1 METSYWLLSLFQ
13 VYVQPLPPKGRG
25 NGNRWHTVWQI
36 AWSSSPTPFTLSEQ
50 RLHTH
55 LQAAQ
60 TPRHFPTY
68 SSVILHT
75 HTHKHTRSIHRSTQC
90 LTFSLNISYDLKICE
105 ERAVTALSFS
115 FFISSLYFD
124 SAWIRMSLYEQTASV
139 LFQVHG
145 LSWEQMKVTHCFQML
160 MKFPLRMNRIFG
172 PPASENVFIHFQGG
186 GRDSVLTFYHVLQGY
201 SWHSLNWWF
210 LLKFYIPSDLNQWG
224 VLLLEIHKDGE
235 EFKHWHS
242 FEWVKICP
250 AATLSFHLNLLSTFT
265 SMPF

>member
-1 METSYWLLSLFQ
+1 MLNPSPQKEQEMETVDTLFGRSLEVHHQHHSHSLNKDCIQVCKRHKLPAISPLTALSSC
-13 VYVQPLPPKGRG
+13 
-25 NGNRWHTVWQI
+25 T
-36 AWSSSPTPFTLSEQ
+36 
-50 RLHTH
+50 
-55 LQAAQ
+55 
-60 TPRHFPTY
+60 
-68 SSVILHT
+68 HT

-139 LFQVHG
+139 LFQVQG

-160 MKFPLRMNRIFG
+160 MKFPLRMNWIFG
-172 PPASENVFIHFQGG
+172 PLASENVFIYFQGG
-186 GRDSVLTFYHVLQGY
+186 GNSVLTFYHVLQGY

-210 LLKFYIPSDLNQWG
+210 LLKFYIPCDLNQWG
-224 VLLLEIHKDGE
+224 ILLLEIHNDGE

-250 AATLSFHLNLLSTFT
+250 VATLSFHLNLFTLFT